1 MQEKEPLNSQRAEQV
16 NGPAL
21 GVQATDESNHQH
33 LQVLKC
39 NLKKK
44 KFVEFFDTKH
54 LS

>member
-39 NLKKK
+39 NLKKNK
-44 KFVEFFDTKH
+44 ICRIF
-54 LS
+54 